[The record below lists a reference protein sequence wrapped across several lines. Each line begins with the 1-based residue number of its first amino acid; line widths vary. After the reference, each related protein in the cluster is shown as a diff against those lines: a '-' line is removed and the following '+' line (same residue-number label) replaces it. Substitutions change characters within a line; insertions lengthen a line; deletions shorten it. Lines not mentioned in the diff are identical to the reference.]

1 MTKRE
6 FIIQYVLNRSQTLI
20 AGFDGEASAKAAHQ
34 AWKMIEAL
42 SPQPGSSPSPQQQE
56 MK

>member
-6 FIIQYVLNRSQTLI
+6 FIIQYVLNRSRTVV

-34 AWKMIEAL
+34 AWKMIEAFT
-42 SPQPGSSPSPQQQE
+42 PQPEAPSPQQQE